1 MRSALFFAQPPR
13 LAPPPSPTTSHCN
26 SLHPPLAIYTPELT
40 LFRKKE
46 EEGSG
51 FRWRWT
57 GQGREW
63 RGKGNPKR
71 KVFPHLPLP
80 LALPPSPTNQ
90 PPPRFLKITQTSLPR
105 SGRDR
110 ERGTAP
116 HKKARRARRA
126 LAGQWGEH
134 YTHGPPN
141 ATGNSLPYTRTQPT
155 QATGTQ
161 QHHIKR

>member
-1 MRSALFFAQPPR
+1 MPKRGKAPGDVVGREACVPHYSLQLPR

-26 SLHPPLAIYTPELT
+26 SLHPPQATHTPEST

-46 EEGSG
+46 EGGSG

-57 GQGREW
+57 RQGREW

-71 KVFPHLPLP
+71 KVFPHLPQP
-80 LALPPSPTNQ
+80 RAPPPSPTNQ

-105 SGRDR
+105 SRRDR

-116 HKKARRARRA
+116 HKKGKKARIGWAVGGA
-126 LAGQWGEH
+126 LH
-134 YTHGPPN
+134 PRP
-141 ATGNSLPYTRTQPT
+141 S
-155 QATGTQ
+155 
-161 QHHIKR
+161 